1 MWTRAL
7 LKTNAKQVLSRTLQ
21 TTLLVTLV
29 TTVLSGTASSTT
41 TATTT
46 VENAQ
51 NIYQQISPD
60 MLAIVLA
67 LAGGA
72 SLLGILYNVFVYTP
86 IVVGSKRYYMEAR
99 MGKAPFSTL
108 FSIFR
113 RGDYGHVVFVGFMT
127 RLKIVLYTL
136 LLIVPGIIKSYA
148 FTLVP
153 YLMAENPQ
161 LTHKRAQQISQQV
174 MVGEKFNYFV
184 LEISFI
190 GWSMVIAMITSLLAV
205 VFWPLA
211 FLASML
217 MSVVLAAYMEATK
230 AEFYAAMREKAFVMN
245 YTDSTELGNFVAY

>member
-7 LKTNAKQVLSRTLQ
+7 LKSNAKQVLSRTLQ

-29 TTVLSGTASSTT
+29 ITVLSGTAGTS
-41 TATTT
+41 ATTT
-46 VENAQ
+46 VENAE

-60 MLAIVLA
+60 MIGFLLAM
-67 LAGGA
+67 AGGA
-72 SLLGILYNVFVYTP
+72 TLLGVLYNVFIYNPVL
-86 IVVGSKRYYMEAR
+86 VGSKRYYMEAR
-99 MGKAPFSTL
+99 MGNAPFSTL

-113 RGDYGHVVFVGFMT
+113 RGDYGHVVFVCFMT
-127 RLKIVLYTL
+127 RLKVFLYTL

-148 FTLVP
+148 FVLVP

-161 LTHKRAQQISQQV
+161 LSHIRAQQISQKV
-174 MVGEKFNYFV
+174 MVNEKFNYFV

-190 GWSMVIAMITSLLAV
+190 GWSIVIAAVTSVVAV
-205 VFWPLA
+205 IFWPLSI
-211 FLASML
+211 LVSML
-217 MSVVLAAYMEATK
+217 LSVVLSAYIETTK